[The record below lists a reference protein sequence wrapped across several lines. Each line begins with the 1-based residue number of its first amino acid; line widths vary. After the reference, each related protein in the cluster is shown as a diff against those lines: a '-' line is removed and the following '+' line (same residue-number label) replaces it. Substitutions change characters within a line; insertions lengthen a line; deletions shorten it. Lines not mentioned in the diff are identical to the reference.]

1 VVKDELAK
9 RERPFSVELKSIAA
23 NLTKDKYF
31 AIDEVHICLDI
42 HNRTSLIS
50 PDINGI
56 CFCTGSSWRFRQDQ
70 QECPQSDTNEQGFKL
85 RHFIRAPMP
94 RLAKG
99 GWGQVK
105 LIGEKIVGTAFKGE
119 ELKDSYELTGV
130 ALLRVSTARGDFDS
144 SINLKVVADEFPF

>member
-31 AIDEVHICLDI
+31 AIAEVRLDI

-105 LIGEKIVGTAFKGE
+105 LIGEN
-119 ELKDSYELTGV
+119 DS
-130 ALLRVSTARGDFDS
+130 RDR
-144 SINLKVVADEFPF
+144 I